1 MIHLNADW
9 KMADEMEALVNLLGS
24 VLLLNESDQESN
36 ANVNDHI
43 SDILLNYESPKND
56 GGIDSESGRTCELD
70 SYVDSELS
78 SRFELSNTDDT
89 FQLEAID
96 QWEELFSDHWNSVY
110 YAVSLQLIIS
120 LANISLLNKMK
131 LSKIKNLKVKIL
143 ERLKLGGKQDIDSLV
158 KNRLDELCYQILSVD
173 CEPTDLL
180 KLYSHFNQNSNYD
193 ILNSL
198 AAQMSDPLAQNYLQL
213 ENNYKISRPAPKSL
227 RCSLQF
233 FLEFNNVTSNRIS
246 TIGENIYLEIK
257 EGQFCISNDE
267 FIIALFEEFEFEPA
281 ILYSLALTINDN
293 EVSLY
298 VDGNYISTITLLEGS
313 ITTVDRIDL
322 GSLIC
327 SFKLFRFTIYDDV
340 LTGQSLKILFAL
352 GSHFKNSF
360 DRDLSIH
367 GLEYAL
373 DDAFLEKL
381 SKSISPSGVTVES
394 LSRQTQQ
401 LHKQHVLIDLDPSNE
416 YTICTSEGP
425 ENSVQIR
432 TIGIE
437 DPAEDLG
444 MGRCYYYKGAN
455 LISIFTSINC
465 FRFIFCSL
473 EDCQDMDQ
481 LYNFLSHLMILLRS
495 GFLRHWFKKEFGFP
509 LLSHILIMKVIKKL
523 DKSLP
528 IQFLNLF
535 QEYCGWD
542 FSNISNSLI
551 GDEIAYQSLVLN
563 FDLWY
568 HDSSKDEESRA
579 GVEIIRFLFFQI
591 SSLLGSSNYRQF
603 NSQKLV
609 SLNVLEKLCYFQHFF
624 SEKHGYPNVF
634 EELKPDLTNVYL
646 VLLKDNL
653 KKSSVQWL
661 LQFSHF
667 EAKSGYFQ
675 NTEVAM
681 NAVDQLFT
689 ECLSVNDTK
698 AAQVFME
705 SVSPKFLLMVLG
717 EIVSNKGN
725 PRLCLNI
732 LFKLLLFSSA
742 VFRNFTKSNGMDL
755 LFDILK
761 DTDMSF
767 YENVICLLYAYSLG
781 SYNTIS
787 SLTSFEDFQ
796 DNNFVLEM
804 KVVMRDP
811 FYLAVELLEWATIND
826 IRMHNPAALDTLIT
840 KFLYRLSLLLKN
852 PQNYAVFDPRV
863 CILFVKLNSLF
874 ITLTKPQNSSIYGNS
889 SKLITDIIS
898 SNLLH
903 AILTLNTSD
912 FEKYL
917 EAITHSTGSE
927 LDKSASELELSA
939 NVFEMAFLNN
949 FFVAIFRKLND
960 LKFPFESQLVKNPFM
975 VSNILLYFNRFKHH
989 ILIVKFNTRFYLE
1002 ILESAVN
1009 IVDVLL
1015 RNGLNQ
1021 FENVSKFA
1029 AINLI
1034 TYSVIPLLYPVF
1046 NGESSWDAA
1055 CLVKFCK
1062 LLQDHN
1068 DALFGKGHGYCEKEL
1083 VKFILSFLLSQLMDD
1098 DHVNTVGNCLRTIIS
1113 HNWKDLPAIA
1123 GSLGV
1128 EDGPELNS
1136 ILMDIAL
1143 NESKLLKVVRENN
1156 LFGDSQRDQAIDYA
1170 LRRINLGQG
1179 INIISEEG
1187 LKEKILHCRLFQ
1199 MDSNYTQREK
1209 RHRLFSEDNVALDK
1223 RVRIIYRK
1231 FYTNFVTDMEQDT
1244 VVHNNE
1250 LFFLTFQHIHTLALQ
1265 QDTGDA
1271 CIWELDSVEDFNRMR
1286 RRMLPSPREL
1296 NDEQFSNSNE
1306 EDSKKGEVKPRP
1318 RQFRTNSV
1326 LSYDIISELETLEMF
1341 TNDMKDENRKV
1352 LKVLRGKDS
1361 IKTVWNCSLVIGL
1374 DVREGILIV
1383 AQFNVYFISNYY
1395 FVNNENKVIKL
1406 SEVPESRRDPNI
1418 NLITGSNNR
1427 NNQQNYNHEVHLWL
1441 LSDLIFVTKRP
1452 FLLRDVAIELLFEN
1466 GTNCFVSFDSK
1477 RYRDAAY
1484 SSFEKLPKNKNIDP
1498 VLLNILRELNT
1509 RSSSIGTKNGISKAS
1524 LKSKVF
1530 KALSSGPRLVDGS
1543 EATSQWQKG
1552 EISNFYY
1559 LIILN
1564 TLAGRTFNDLTQYP
1578 VFPWVIS
1585 DYSSEEL
1592 DLSDP
1597 SVYRNLSKP
1606 MGAQSKKR
1614 ELQFIERYEALE
1626 ALNDENALPFHYGT
1640 HYSSAMI
1647 VSSYLIRLKP
1657 FVNSFLLLQ
1666 DGNFGHA
1673 DRLFNSIDRAWSSAA
1688 VENTTDVRE
1697 LTPEFFFLPEL
1708 FLNMN
1713 NYEFGKSQNG
1723 NEVNNVVLPPWAKGD
1738 PKAFIWKN
1746 REALESPYVSEHLH
1760 EWIDLI
1766 FGFKQRGENAISSVN
1781 VFNNLSYPGAVNLDS
1796 INDEMERRAVTGII
1810 HNFGQTPL
1818 QIFQEPHPPK
1828 QCSGVHRINEIIWS
1842 NMPERPNSIYPATVR
1857 MSTNTGI
1864 RYIYWQANPDGS
1876 LYWSGYPFLDVMLK
1890 ISGSFLPVKLVSPCS
1905 LQIGSKAYD
1914 FIHQSRVTTFT
1925 FWRQNEFITGDESG
1939 LIKVWNYS
1947 NAHSGGKLS
1956 LWGTLHGHLAGLKDM
1971 RLYPDYNT
1979 LISVDELGVVYMWDL
1994 IKYRLI
2000 RRFSSEGVEIAISQ
2014 NHGNVAVHT
2023 KPHELCIYSFNGL
2036 FYTNLTIDSNKCI
2049 TRLEFL
2055 DFSGI
2060 DLGLKR
2066 HAYWQEKEVLV
2077 VGFLDGSLE
2086 VYELVLGKSSQWSL
2100 KLLKLLKTGENLRI
2114 TCIKTQLR
2122 LHPFDNGGK
2131 LPHDVPKLEIMAG
2144 DESGNLF
2151 VWR

>member
-1 MIHLNADW
+1 
-9 KMADEMEALVNLLGS
+9 MADETESLVNLLGS
-24 VLLLNESDQESN
+24 VLLLSELDQGSS
-36 ANVNDHI
+36 AYANDHI
-43 SDILLNYESPKND
+43 SEILLNYESPKSDERN
-56 GGIDSESGRTCELD
+56 ESDNSQNCELG

-78 SRFELSNTDDT
+78 NRFELSNTDDT
-89 FQLEAID
+89 FQLEVTD

-110 YAVSLQLIIS
+110 YAVSLQIIIS
-120 LANISLLNKMK
+120 LANISLLNKMN
-131 LSKIKNLKVKIL
+131 LSKIKGLKSKIL
-143 ERLKLGGKQDIDSLV
+143 ERSELRETQDIDPLV
-158 KNRLDELCYQILSVD
+158 ANRLNELLYQILSVD

-180 KLYSHFNQNSNYD
+180 TLYSQFNRNNNYD

-213 ENNYKISRPAPKSL
+213 ENNYKITRPVSKSL

-246 TIGENIYLEIK
+246 TIGENVYLEVK

-267 FIIALFEEFEFEPA
+267 FVIALFEEFEFEPA
-281 ILYSLALTINDN
+281 ILYSLALTVNGK

-298 VDGNYISTITLLEGS
+298 VDSNYVNTITLLEGS
-313 ITTVDRIDL
+313 VVDITRIDL

-340 LTGQSLKILFAL
+340 LTEESLKILFAL
-352 GSHFKNSF
+352 GPHFRNSF
-360 DRDLSIH
+360 NRDLSIH
-367 GLEYAL
+367 GLQSAL

-381 SKSISPSGVTVES
+381 SKSISPSGVSVER
-394 LSRQTQQ
+394 LSKQAQQ
-401 LHKQHVLIDLDPSNE
+401 LHRQHVLIDLDPSIE
-416 YTICTSEGP
+416 SSVLTSGGSGSP
-425 ENSVQIR
+425 VQIR
-432 TIGIE
+432 AIGIE
-437 DPAEDLG
+437 DPAENLG
-444 MGRCYYYKGAN
+444 FGRCYYYKSAN
-455 LISIFTSINC
+455 LVSMFMSINC

-473 EDCQDMDQ
+473 ENCKDMDE
-481 LYNFLSHLMILLRS
+481 LYNFLSHLMALLRND
-495 GFLRHWFKKEFGFP
+495 FLRLWFKEEFGFP
-509 LLSHILIMKVIKKL
+509 LLSHIFMMKVIKKL

-568 HDSSKDEESRA
+568 HDASKDEESQA

-591 SSLLGSSNYRQF
+591 SSLLGSSNYRKF

-624 SEKHGYPNVF
+624 SEKHGYPNLF
-634 EELKPDLTNVYL
+634 KELESDLTNVYL

-653 KKSSVQWL
+653 RKSSVQWL
-661 LQFSHF
+661 LQFSYF
-667 EAKSGYFQ
+667 ESKSGYFQ
-675 NTEVAM
+675 NAEVTM

-698 AAQVFME
+698 AIHVFME
-705 SVSPKFLLMVLG
+705 SVSPKFLLMVLD
-717 EIVSNKGN
+717 EIVPNREN

-732 LFKLLLFSSA
+732 LFKLLLFSPVA
-742 VFRNFTKSNGMDL
+742 LRNFTKSNGMDL

-761 DTDMSF
+761 DTDLPF

-787 SLTSFEDFQ
+787 SLTAFEDFQ

-811 FYLAVELLEWATIND
+811 FYLAVELLEWAAIND
-826 IRMHNPAALDTLIT
+826 IRMSNPADLDTLIT
-840 KFLYRLSLLLKN
+840 KFLCRLSLLLKN
-852 PQNYAVFDPRV
+852 PCNYAIFDPRE

-903 AILTLNTSD
+903 AILTLNTGA

-917 EAITHSTGSE
+917 EAITHSTGELNRSAVE
-927 LDKSASELELSA
+927 LDLSS
-939 NVFEMAFLNN
+939 NVFELAFLNN
-949 FFVAIFRKLND
+949 FFVVVFRKLND

-975 VSNILLYFNRFKHH
+975 VSNILLYFNRFRHH
-989 ILIVKFNTRFYLE
+989 ISIVKFNPRFYLE
-1002 ILESAVN
+1002 ILETAVN
-1009 IVDVLL
+1009 LVDVLL
-1015 RNGLNQ
+1015 KKGLSH

-1029 AINLI
+1029 AVSLI
-1034 TYSVIPLLYPVF
+1034 THSVIPLLYPVF
-1046 NGESSWDAA
+1046 SGESSWDSV
-1055 CLVKFCK
+1055 CLAKFCK

-1068 DALFGKGHGYCEKEL
+1068 DPLFDIDHGFCEKEL
-1083 VKFILSFLLSQLMDD
+1083 VKFILLFLLSQLADD
-1098 DHVNTVGNCLRTIIS
+1098 DHLMTVGNCLKTILS
-1113 HNWKDLPAIA
+1113 HNWKELPSIGSSLAI
-1123 GSLGV
+1123 
-1128 EDGPELNS
+1128 EEGPAFSS
-1136 ILMDIAL
+1136 ILMDITL
-1143 NESKLLKVVRENN
+1143 DESKLLKVVREKN
-1156 LFGDSQRDQAIDYA
+1156 LFSDSQRDKAIGYA
-1170 LRRINLGQG
+1170 LRRINIGHG
-1179 INIISEEG
+1179 INIITQKG
-1187 LKEKILHCRLFQ
+1187 LEEKILQCRLFQ
-1199 MDSNYTQREK
+1199 MDGNYTHREK
-1209 RHRLFSEDNVALDK
+1209 RHRLLSEDNVALDK
-1223 RVRIIYRK
+1223 RVNTIYRK
-1231 FYTNFVTDMEQDT
+1231 FYSNFVTDMEQDT

-1250 LFFLTFQHIHTLALQ
+1250 LFFMTFQHIYTLALQ
-1265 QDTGDA
+1265 QDAGNAFT
-1271 CIWELDSVEDFNRMR
+1271 WELDSVEDFNRMR

-1296 NDEQFSNSNE
+1296 NDEQFSNHNE
-1306 EDSKKGEVKPRP
+1306 EKYKRGEAKHKS
-1318 RQFRTNSV
+1318 RQIRTNSV

-1374 DVREGILIV
+1374 DIREGILIV
-1383 AQFNVYFISNYY
+1383 TQFNVYFISNYY
-1395 FVNNENKVIKL
+1395 FVKNENKVIKL
-1406 SEVPESRRDPNI
+1406 AEVPESRRDPNI
-1418 NLITGSNNR
+1418 NLITGSDNR
-1427 NNQQNYNHEVHLWL
+1427 NNQQNHNHEVHLWL
-1441 LSDLIFVTKRP
+1441 LSDLTFVTKRP

-1477 RYRDAAY
+1477 QYRDAAY

-1498 VLLNILRELNT
+1498 VLSNILRELND

-1530 KALSSGPRLVDGS
+1530 KALSSGPRLIDGF
-1543 EATSQWQKG
+1543 EATSQWQRG

-1592 DLSDP
+1592 DLSNA

-1606 MGAQSKKR
+1606 MGAQSERRK
-1614 ELQFIERYEALE
+1614 LQFIERYEALR

-1673 DRLFNSIDRAWSSAA
+1673 DRLFNSIGRAWASAA
-1688 VENTTDVRE
+1688 IENTTDVRE

-1708 FLNMN
+1708 FLNVN
-1713 NYEFGKSQNG
+1713 NYDFGKSQNG
-1723 NEVNNVVLPPWAKGD
+1723 NDVNNVILPPWARGD
-1738 PKAFIWKN
+1738 PKVFVWKN

-1766 FGFKQRGENAISSVN
+1766 FGFKQRGENAIFSVN

-1828 QCSGVHRINEIIWS
+1828 QCSGIHRINEIIWS
-1842 NMPERPNSIYPATVR
+1842 NMPEKPNFIYPAVIR
-1857 MSTNTGI
+1857 MGTNTSI

-1876 LYWSGYPFLDVMLK
+1876 LYWNGYPFLDVILK
-1890 ISGSFLPVKLVSPCS
+1890 IGETFLPLKLVSPCS
-1905 LQIGSKAYD
+1905 LQIGSKVYD
-1914 FIHQSRVTTFT
+1914 FIHQGRITTFN
-1925 FWRQNEFITGDESG
+1925 FWKHNEFITGDESG
-1939 LIKVWNYS
+1939 LIKVWDYS
-1947 NAHSGGKLS
+1947 TTHNGSELF

-1971 RLYPDYNT
+1971 KLYPDYNT
-1979 LISVDELGVVYMWDL
+1979 LVSVDKLGVVYMWDL

-2000 RRFSSEGVEIAISQ
+2000 RRFSSEGIQIAISQ
-2014 NHGNVAVHT
+2014 NHGNVAVYT
-2023 KPHELCIYSFNGL
+2023 KQNELCIYSFNGF
-2036 FYTNLTIDSNKCI
+2036 FYTNLKLDFNKCV

-2077 VGFLDGSLE
+2077 AGFSDGSLE
-2086 VYELVLGKSSQWSL
+2086 VYELVLGKNSRWSL
-2100 KLLKLLKTGENLRI
+2100 KLLKHLETGENFQI

-2122 LHPFDNGGK
+2122 IYPFDNGGK

-2144 DESGNLF
+2144 DENGNLF
-2151 VWR
+2151 IWS